1 MTQPFDF
8 LTNLAIV
15 VGFTALLLGGLV
27 VLAAPLEW
35 LAHRSERFAEW
46 VDGVVQRVL

>member
-1 MTQPFDF
+1 MSSFDF
-8 LTNLAIV
+8 ASNLLLV
-15 VGFTALLLGGLV
+15 LGLMALLLGGLV

-46 VDGVVQRVL
+46 VDGVVEHVL